1 MDDKKLAEMTP
12 EERALYCI
20 PPSMGAT
27 TYENLK
33 VIVGRLAA
41 LRDADM
47 AAARAAMV
55 EEIAAWIERFEDTL
69 RKAAKAEGGGP

>member
-41 LRDADM
+41 LRDAD
-47 AAARAAMV
+47 RAAEQDIWV
-55 EEIAAWIERFEDTL
+55 
-69 RKAAKAEGGGP
+69 AKMEGGGP